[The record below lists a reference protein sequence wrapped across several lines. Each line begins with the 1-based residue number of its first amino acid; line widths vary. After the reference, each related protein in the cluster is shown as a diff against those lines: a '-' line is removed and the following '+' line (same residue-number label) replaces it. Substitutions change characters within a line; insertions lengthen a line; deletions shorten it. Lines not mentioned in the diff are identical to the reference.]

1 MPQNVEIGVK
11 ATFDTQSL
19 EQGAQKID
27 AALGE
32 IGKKTI
38 DPVAPGAAK
47 KVDELGKA
55 IIKVDDAIDGVG
67 KKKVDPVA
75 PGAAKKIDEINKG
88 IEKMGATI
96 GGPGRKVFDP
106 VPPEAV
112 KKAESLFQVFLK
124 LDREMA
130 RRLKVTGQSG
140 LSPDAINWASIYQND
155 KVRGHK
161 LQRLNAFLNGGG
173 APEPEAPQHVGV
185 GGGGGRNWKQTA
197 AGMAAGAAQAGLR
210 AAGPVGGV
218 AANALGT
225 SMSAGFGAGLAGLM
239 GGLLS
244 LGIGKLVGSVMEKIE
259 QAENN
264 NIAYDRLKRTLGDVN
279 VSFEGLKSAVK
290 GAGDGLNITY
300 EEADRLAM
308 QFAKTG
314 NLKGSEYQ
322 TLPGELGVGV
332 GLSRAF
338 GLDPSQGVG
347 VMGQMRGIGVTRDTQ
362 DSRRFA
368 LLIGETIAKS
378 DAFAKADEVME
389 ALAGYATAQTRQ
401 GMSAANV
408 AGYGGLFSSMVG
420 SGLAGMDPAGASS
433 ILARMNSAL
442 SAGGA
447 RGEASQFF
455 TGMVANDM
463 GLDPL
468 HMQVLRENGMFATK
482 NQAFGVGSAYTRYMG
497 ESGPD
502 GNQTLYGATRERMD
516 KQRFSSDERTD
527 KLMRAMAFGNH
538 TGLNMNQAMAM
549 LSLKPNQMGEM
560 QKYAGDLSKVSGSGI
575 GNIGKALYG
584 TNDDRSALAASLGAR
599 DDLTAADRDRLNAA
613 MSSGNVE
620 QQKQV
625 LAKLSAQYEQER
637 TQGSDIR
644 DSRAALDNIKVNIAD
659 KMVPYLLDIKKGII
673 YLAGDGKK
681 TPAQVMEDVAKGESK
696 DRMRGINEGYQSRTG
711 KLKAEKEANENK
723 MRGLSALVSSNVIS
737 KEDYAKQWGDLK
749 RRNDEIDGQLEAE
762 KVQFES
768 DSKAEG
774 SRLSGEVEGI
784 RRSAAGGGGGA
795 AGNGNVAEFVKKHG
809 PLADKLAAKLGV
821 PADAIL
827 GQWGLE
833 TGWGKSVIKGTNNLG
848 NIKDFSGAGP
858 TARDNMTGSVDSY
871 RAYGSTEEFGD
882 DFAKLLGKSR
892 YSGALGTKDAKGYFS
907 GLKAGGYAEDPNYV
921 NKGVQAAAMAA
932 AARYGGTP
940 LPSGGAGPGRGSAES
955 YNQLSVTVDPLVVQH
970 QDSWG
975 REVRPAQSI
984 QTRVSAPNPNT
995 YSQ

>member
-1 MPQNVEIGVK
+1 MPQKIEIGVEAK
-11 ATFDTQSL
+11 LNSAAV
-19 EQGAQKID
+19 EQGAKKID
-27 AALGE
+27 AVIGSV
-32 IGKKTI
+32 GKKKI
-38 DPVAPGAAK
+38 DPVAPDAIK
-47 KVDELGKA
+47 KVDL
-55 IIKVDDAIDGVG
+55 
-67 KKKVDPVA
+67 
-75 PGAAKKIDEINKG
+75 
-88 IEKMGATI
+88 
-96 GGPGRKVFDP
+96 
-106 VPPEAV
+106 
-112 KKAESLFQVFLK
+112 LFQSYLK

-140 LSPDAINWASIYQND
+140 LSPDAINWAPIYQND
-155 KVRGHK
+155 KVRAQK
-161 LQRLNAFLNGGG
+161 LQRLNAFLSGGG
-173 APEPEAPQHVGV
+173 APEVEARH
-185 GGGGGRNWKQTA
+185 GGGGGGNWKQTA
-197 AGMAAGAAQAGLR
+197 ANMATGAAQAGLR
-210 AAGPVGGV
+210 AAGPAGGV

-225 SMSAGFGAGLAGLM
+225 GVSAGFGAGLAGLM
-239 GGLLS
+239 GGMLA
-244 LGIGKLVGSVMEKIE
+244 LGVGKLVGSVMEKIE

-322 TLPGELGVGV
+322 SLPGELGVGV

-502 GNQTLYGATRERMD
+502 GNQTLYEATRERMD

-644 DSRAALDNIKVNIAD
+644 DSRAALDNIKTKIAD
-659 KMVPYLLDIKKGII
+659 YVVPTLVDMRRLMIRQIG
-673 YLAGDGKK
+673 GDKL
-681 TPAQVMEDVAKGESK
+681 TPDQVMKQIEEGESK
-696 DRMRGINEGYQSRTG
+696 DRKTKINSEYDTKKADIRKRRSALEDEQRELASGYKAGVYTPEQFREKSKDIARRMDDLSAESDAAKTDRDNRLKVENSPKIGAGAGGQAAGKTITG
-711 KLKAEKEANENK
+711 NAGFEDDAKAENLTAEERKLALSIYAQESGGGKNTGTSHAGATGHMQMLPSTFEAFADKGWDINNPTHNRRAG
-723 MRGLSALVSSNVIS
+723 MRYLKHLLKKSGGNV
-737 KEDYAKQWGDLK
+737 
-749 RRNDEIDGQLEAE
+749 
-762 KVQFES
+762 
-768 DSKAEG
+768 
-774 SRLSGEVEGI
+774 
-784 RRSAAGGGGGA
+784 RSAAGGYYGGEGA
-795 AGNGNVAEFVKKHG
+795 IRSDGSLRTFTDRKNPSF
-809 PLADKLAAKLGV
+809 PDTQQYADQV
-821 PADAIL
+821 MERMSRIPDAP
-827 GQWGLE
+827 
-833 TGWGKSVIKGTNNLG
+833 S
-848 NIKDFSGAGP
+848 A
-858 TARDNMTGSVDSY
+858 
-871 RAYGSTEEFGD
+871 
-882 DFAKLLGKSR
+882 
-892 YSGALGTKDAKGYFS
+892 
-907 GLKAGGYAEDPNYV
+907 
-921 NKGVQAAAMAA
+921 
-932 AARYGGTP
+932 GTP

-955 YNQLSVTVDPLVVQH
+955 YNQLRVTVDPLVVQH

>member
-1 MPQNVEIGVK
+1 MPQKIEIGVEAK
-11 ATFDTQSL
+11 LNSAAV
-19 EQGAQKID
+19 EQGAKKID
-27 AALGE
+27 AVIGSV
-32 IGKKTI
+32 GKKKI
-38 DPVAPGAAK
+38 DPVAPDAIK
-47 KVDELGKA
+47 KVDL
-55 IIKVDDAIDGVG
+55 
-67 KKKVDPVA
+67 
-75 PGAAKKIDEINKG
+75 
-88 IEKMGATI
+88 
-96 GGPGRKVFDP
+96 
-106 VPPEAV
+106 
-112 KKAESLFQVFLK
+112 LFQSYLK

-140 LSPDAINWASIYQND
+140 LSPDAINWAPIYQND
-155 KVRGHK
+155 KVRAHK
-161 LQRLNAFLNGGG
+161 LQRLNAFLSGGG
-173 APEPEAPQHVGV
+173 APEAEAQH
-185 GGGGGRNWKQTA
+185 GGGGGGGDWKQTA
-197 AGMAAGAAQAGLR
+197 ANMATGAAQAGLR
-210 AAGPVGGV
+210 AAGPAGGV

-225 SMSAGFGAGLAGLM
+225 GVSAGFGAGLAGLM
-239 GGLLS
+239 GGMLA
-244 LGIGKLVGSVMEKIE
+244 LGVGKLVGSVMEKIE

-322 TLPGELGVGV
+322 SLPGELGVGV

-401 GMSAANV
+401 GMSATNV

-502 GNQTLYGATRERMD
+502 GDQTLYSATRERMD

-584 TNDDRSALAASLGAR
+584 TNDDRSALAVSLGAR
-599 DDLTAADRDRLNAA
+599 DDLTATDRDRLNAA

-673 YLAGDGKK
+673 YMAGNGK

-696 DRMRGINEGYQSRTG
+696 DRMRGIEEGYQSRTS
-711 KLKAEKEANENK
+711 KLKAEKDANKNK
-723 MRGLSALVSSNVIS
+723 MQGLNTLMSSGMIS

-762 KVQFES
+762 KVRFEA
-768 DSKAEG
+768 DSNAEG
-774 SRLSGEVEGI
+774 SRLSGEVDGI
-784 RRSAAGGGGGA
+784 RRNAAGGGGGRVGDPAATGKAMSYFTSKGWTREQA
-795 AGNGNVAEFVKKHG
+795 AGIVANLNKESNMNPGIVGDGGKAYGIAQWHPDRQREFEKWAGKSIKGSTVEEQLAFVHYEMTEGREKAAGDRLRRATTAGEAGGIVSKYYERPKAVDAEVAER
-809 PLADKLAAKLGV
+809 
-821 PADAIL
+821 
-827 GQWGLE
+827 
-833 TGWGKSVIKGTNNLG
+833 
-848 NIKDFSGAGP
+848 GASAEKIYRTQLP
-858 TARDNMTGSVDSY
+858 T
-871 RAYGSTEEFGD
+871 
-882 DFAKLLGKSR
+882 
-892 YSGALGTKDAKGYFS
+892 
-907 GLKAGGYAEDPNYV
+907 
-921 NKGVQAAAMAA
+921 
-932 AARYGGTP
+932 
-940 LPSGGAGPGRGSAES
+940 PSGGAGPGRGSAES
-955 YNQLSVTVDPLVVQH
+955 YGFRVTADPITVLMK
-970 QDSWG
+970 DSWG

>member
-38 DPVAPGAAK
+38 DPVAPDAAK
-47 KVDELGKA
+47 KVDDLGKA

-130 RRLKVTGQSG
+130 RRLKATGQSG
-140 LSPDAINWASIYQND
+140 LSPDAINWAPIYQND
-155 KVRGHK
+155 KVRAHK
-161 LQRLNAFLNGGG
+161 LQRLNAFLSGGG
-173 APEPEAPQHVGV
+173 APEAETQH
-185 GGGGGRNWKQTA
+185 GGGGGGGNWKQTA
-197 AGMAAGAAQAGLR
+197 ANMATGAAQAGLR
-210 AAGPVGGV
+210 AAGPAGGV

-225 SMSAGFGAGLAGLM
+225 GVSAGFGAGLAGLM

-322 TLPGELGVGV
+322 SLPGELGVGV

-408 AGYGGLFSSMVG
+408 TGYGGLFSSMVG

-502 GNQTLYGATRERMD
+502 GDQTLYSATRERMD

-613 MSSGNVE
+613 MSSGDVE

-659 KMVPYLLDIKKGII
+659 KMVPYLLDIKKGIL
-673 YLAGDGKK
+673 YMAGKDGKR
-681 TPAQVMEDVAKGESK
+681 TPSEVMEEVAKGESK
-696 DRMRGINEGYQSRTG
+696 DRMRGIEEGYQSRTG
-711 KLKAEKEANENK
+711 KLKAEKDANENK

-762 KVQFES
+762 KVRFEA
-768 DSKAEG
+768 DSNAEG

-784 RRSAAGGGGGA
+784 RRNAAGGGGGRVGDPAATGKAMSYFTSKGWTREQA
-795 AGNGNVAEFVKKHG
+795 AGIVANLNKESNMNPGIVGDGGKAYGIAQWHPDRQREFEKW
-809 PLADKLAAKLGV
+809 A
-821 PADAIL
+821 
-827 GQWGLE
+827 
-833 TGWGKSVIKGTNNLG
+833 GKSIKGSTVEEQLAFVHYEMTEG
-848 NIKDFSGAGP
+848 REKAAGDRLRRAT
-858 TARDNMTGSVDSY
+858 TAG
-871 RAYGSTEEFGD
+871 E
-882 DFAKLLGKSR
+882 
-892 YSGALGTKDAKGYFS
+892 
-907 GLKAGGYAEDPNYV
+907 AGGIVSKYYERPKAVDAE
-921 NKGVQAAAMAA
+921 MAERGA
-932 AARYGGTP
+932 SAEKIYRTQLP
-940 LPSGGAGPGRGSAES
+940 TPSGGAGPGRGSAES
-955 YNQLSVTVDPLVVQH
+955 YNQLRVTVDPLVVQH